1 MVKWVLMPLA
11 VAQDLPS
18 IDTFHLFLSTSE
30 GNFMYFVFFLSCA
43 ICLFWVLCCVHGS
56 ATVFLMCR
64 ALLVINW
71 LLRMNYSHHCFMNAC
86 SLVCMLHLLF
96 VLCVR

>member
-30 GNFMYFVFFLSCA
+30 GNFMYFVFFSK
-43 ICLFWVLCCVHGS
+43 LCH
-56 ATVFLMCR
+56 
-64 ALLVINW
+64 
-71 LLRMNYSHHCFMNAC
+71 
-86 SLVCMLHLLF
+86 LF
-96 VLCVR
+96 VLGTVLCPWVCNCISDV